1 MSTIIQTTNKLYSE
15 QSTYIIK
22 EYNWIQSSV

>member
-1 MSTIIQTTNKLYSE
+1 MSTIIQTNKLYSE